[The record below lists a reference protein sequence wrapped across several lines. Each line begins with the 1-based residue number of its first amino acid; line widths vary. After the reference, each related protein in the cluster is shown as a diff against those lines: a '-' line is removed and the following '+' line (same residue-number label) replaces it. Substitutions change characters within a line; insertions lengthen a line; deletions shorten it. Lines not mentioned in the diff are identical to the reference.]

1 MPKLRNGGI
10 DVTKAQREK
19 AERLM
24 LKQMLDNNPKLKEV
38 IDNLINLSNPELRDV
53 IAPVIENQ
61 FKNVRMQGIMIGWI
75 SAWLN
80 AYSKV
85 KDLQTVDEIKA
96 LLRNESDKM
105 RKQMK
110 LDGSYFDDDGNI
122 IIEDG
127 DVDE

>member
-1 MPKLRNGGI
+1 M
-10 DVTKAQREK
+10 TKAQREK

-61 FKNVRMQGIMIGWI
+61 LKNIRMQGIMIGWI
-75 SAWLN
+75 GAWIN

-85 KDLQTVDEIKA
+85 KDLQSVDEIKA
-96 LLRNESDKM
+96 LLREESDKM
-105 RKQMK
+105 RKKMG
-110 LDGSYFDDDGNI
+110 LDGSYFDDNGNVI
-122 IIEDG
+122 VKDSED
-127 DVDE
+127 DNE

>member
-1 MPKLRNGGI
+1 M

-53 IAPVIENQ
+53 IPPVIENQ

-85 KDLQTVDEIKA
+85 KDLQTVDEIKS
-96 LLRNESDKM
+96 LLREESDKM
-105 RKQMK
+105 RKKMG
-110 LDGSYFDDDGNI
+110 LDGSYFDDNGNVI
-122 IIEDG
+122 VKDSED
-127 DVDE
+127 DNE

>member
-1 MPKLRNGGI
+1 M

-122 IIEDG
+122 IVEDG
-127 DVDE
+127 DADE

>member
-1 MPKLRNGGI
+1 M
-10 DVTKAQREK
+10 TKAQREK

-85 KDLQTVDEIKA
+85 KDLQTVEEIKA
-96 LLRNESDKM
+96 LLRNESNKM

-122 IIEDG
+122 IVDDG
-127 DVDE
+127 DTNE

>member
-1 MPKLRNGGI
+1 M
-10 DVTKAQREK
+10 TKAQREK

-61 FKNVRMQGIMIGWI
+61 LKNIRMQGIMIGWI
-75 SAWLN
+75 GAWIN

-85 KDLQTVDEIKA
+85 KDLQSVDEIKT
-96 LLRNESDKM
+96 LLREESDKM
-105 RKQMK
+105 RKKMG
-110 LDGSYFDDDGNI
+110 LDGSYFDDNGNI
-122 IIEDG
+122 IVEDSE
-127 DVDE
+127 DNNE